1 MLRLLTSFAA
11 AGAILPAAEAILVAP
26 DSPCST
32 NCGNVLDSTSAGD
45 LVCTPGQYTGG
56 YDNGAGTVFQGCV
69 ECELDSG
76 YATKSNYSDNM
87 AALCMYIDPSP
98 SPLPVA
104 HFHL

>member
-45 LVCTPGQYTGG
+45 LACTPAQYASGSA
-56 YDNGAGTVFQGCV
+56 NAAGTVFQGCV

-76 YATKSNYSDNM
+76 YATKGNYSDNM
-87 AALCMYIDPSP
+87 AALCRCLLLLPHL
-98 SPLPVA
+98 PLLT
-104 HFHL
+104 HLT